1 VTLAETGIPS
11 AEQVKSCYPPAE
23 VRGRGPVAVFE
34 CFQRIPC
41 DPCYWACP
49 RGAVLEFQDINDL
62 PRVDW
67 ARCNGCGLCVAR
79 CPGLA
84 VFVVDET
91 YAPGEGLLKLPH
103 EFYPLPAE
111 GEVVDALD
119 RGGSRVGEAR
129 VVRVVG
135 KRRGDT
141 PVVWIAVDKSLL
153 RDVRAI
159 AIRPRAVR
167 PRDGGESRV

>member
-1 VTLAETGIPS
+1 MTLAETGIPAS
-11 AEQVKSCYPPAE
+11 EQIEGCYPPVA
-23 VRGRGPVAVFE
+23 VRARGPVAVFE

-49 RGAVLEFQDINDL
+49 RGAVLEFRDINDL
-62 PRVDW
+62 PIVDW
-67 ARCNGCGLCVAR
+67 TRCNGCGLCVAR

-103 EFYPLPAE
+103 EFWPLPAE
-111 GEVVDALD
+111 GEMVDALD
-119 RGGSRVGEAR
+119 RSGRTAGRAR

-135 KRRGDT
+135 KRRGDM
-141 PVVWIAVDKSLL
+141 PVVWIALDKSLL

-159 AIRPRAVR
+159 RVR
-167 PRDGGESRV
+167 HEEAGGLCG